1 MTAETTSTPETSQTT
16 RTLYGHLTDWAQQTP
31 DRVLV
36 TQLDPAQGDAATD
49 DVTRQLT
56 PVTAAGLLE
65 RATALAAWLRERG
78 VGEGD
83 CIAVWLPAWVDS
95 YAWQFAASA
104 VGAHVIGV
112 NTRYN
117 VAEVSHVLVK
127 ARPAVLVAAHGFQ
140 RVDFLATL
148 HRVAE
153 GLPAETPRPFV
164 LVTSAPGAAGDEPDL
179 AAWDLG
185 SGSADA
191 SAIGTPVPEAAAG
204 LRTDGD
210 GDVLTVA
217 FTTSGSTGMPKLA
230 AHGEAG
236 TIDHMRA
243 AAAQLGIGPGDLMI
257 EPLPYS
263 GVFGYVAG
271 MTALFGGAGVLIQ
284 PVFDPHDLIRAWGL
298 LGGTHYVGG
307 DDMLARVREAQ
318 EELGTDLR
326 TWRWTGIADFQG
338 MSEEIAAWSRD
349 RFGTVTVGVYGSS
362 EVFALTSFWTT
373 GGDAGHRVGGGG
385 RLVGDGYTYRIAD
398 PVTEEELPAGER
410 GELQLRGTNVV
421 THYLGDAGEGAK
433 AFTDDGWFR
442 TGDLSEAVDDRTYA
456 YICRIG
462 DVLRLKGFMVDPAEI
477 EMHLADHPEVVVA
490 KVVGRPDAAGETEAV
505 AFVVTTRDA
514 TVTGDELREHV
525 RADLARYKV
534 PAEVRIVDDMPTTA
548 GTNGRKIRAV
558 TLREWAAQPAAGT
571 AASV

>member
-16 RTLYGHLTDWAQQTP
+16 RTLYGHLNDWAQQTP

-164 LVTSAPGAAGDEPDL
+164 LVTSAPGAAGDGPDL

-204 LRTDGD
+204 LR
-210 GDVLTVA
+210 LEPSA
-217 FTTSGSTGMPKLA
+217 C
-230 AHGEAG
+230 AG
-236 TIDHMRA
+236 LRA
-243 AAAQLGIGPGDLMI
+243 AGHVMAA
-257 EPLPYS
+257 
-263 GVFGYVAG
+263 
-271 MTALFGGAGVLIQ
+271 GAG
-284 PVFDPHDLIRAWGL
+284 G
-298 LGGTHYVGG
+298 
-307 DDMLARVREAQ
+307 
-318 EELGTDLR
+318 
-326 TWRWTGIADFQG
+326 
-338 MSEEIAAWSRD
+338 
-349 RFGTVTVGVYGSS
+349 
-362 EVFALTSFWTT
+362 
-373 GGDAGHRVGGGG
+373 
-385 RLVGDGYTYRIAD
+385 
-398 PVTEEELPAGER
+398 
-410 GELQLRGTNVV
+410 
-421 THYLGDAGEGAK
+421 
-433 AFTDDGWFR
+433 
-442 TGDLSEAVDDRTYA
+442 
-456 YICRIG
+456 
-462 DVLRLKGFMVDPAEI
+462 
-477 EMHLADHPEVVVA
+477 
-490 KVVGRPDAAGETEAV
+490 
-505 AFVVTTRDA
+505 
-514 TVTGDELREHV
+514 
-525 RADLARYKV
+525 
-534 PAEVRIVDDMPTTA
+534 
-548 GTNGRKIRAV
+548 
-558 TLREWAAQPAAGT
+558 AAGT
-571 AASV
+571 HVAWLTGGSLMPDEEYAQLRDAGWRLSRRADPR